1 MGSILA
7 VAATGWGLMMSL
19 APLLQAR
26 IVIQR
31 RDSSGTSIAWMIVL
45 LVGFILWLCYGVAI
59 GNMPLIL
66 TNVVSCTACTVTLA
80 VVLRFRGEKATDGA

>member
-7 VAATGWGLMMSL
+7 VAATGWGLLMSL

-26 IVIQR
+26 IVVRR

-45 LVGFILWLCYGVAI
+45 LIGFILWLCYGAAI

-66 TNVVSCTACTVTLA
+66 TNVVSCTACTGTLA
-80 VVLRFRGEKATDGA
+80 VVLRFRRGKTTDDA